1 MVVIFYC
8 LYHRRRIGFSMFGFF
23 GYPVMLGWS
32 WEQTTSSLTLCND
45 NVCIYSRTRTRC
57 RSTIYVFI
65 YRGGARFVD
74 LRVFMYK
81 KKLSRRRS
89 WTFSPNLGAELTY
102 YCQNARVAGFKYDNN
117 RANIPR
123 YSGRCFPDIWST
135 YPSCSAYNSAS
146 PRGKIRVS
154 YFLTAFSQWPRYTW
168 KRGRNGHRPSM
179 YIIPCWIRYNCL

>member
-1 MVVIFYC
+1 MFVFTAERVRAVGRRYTY
-8 LYHRRRIGFSMFGFF
+8 LYIAAV
-23 GYPVMLGWS
+23 PV
-32 WEQTTSSLTLCND
+32 SSTFVYLC
-45 NVCIYSRTRTRC
+45 I
-57 RSTIYVFI
+57 
-65 YRGGARFVD
+65 
-74 LRVFMYK
+74 K